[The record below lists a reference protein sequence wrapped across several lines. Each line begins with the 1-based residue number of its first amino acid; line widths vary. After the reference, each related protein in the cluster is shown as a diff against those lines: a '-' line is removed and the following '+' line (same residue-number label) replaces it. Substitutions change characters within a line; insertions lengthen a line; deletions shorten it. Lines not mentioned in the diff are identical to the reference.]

1 MIRHRKNWVRL
12 DNASNIFLAAMSR
25 KDTKVFRFSAELS
38 ETIDPD
44 ILQQALN
51 KVYDQYL
58 LYHSVLRRGLFWYYL
73 EESDLRP
80 IVQLDTNPSCEALY
94 HFDKREL
101 LFRVIYWKKRISIE
115 VFHVLSDGTG
125 ALWFLQDLLKEYILL
140 KHEEVTITEDITT
153 SDLTHQQLLEDS
165 FATYFR
171 KKGKSGFL
179 ESVESAIQSLSEI
192 GKKTGFSVSQY
203 VKKPAS
209 IFMPV
214 AEQRQSQNIYQVTGT
229 YTADNRPRV
238 VELEMPVKDILT
250 ESKKIG
256 ASLTIYLTAL
266 FIESVKQTAKDFKGT
281 ETIAVSVPVNLRQF
295 FPSHTARNFFSTTR
309 LTYTYSLEK
318 ENSLTEIC
326 QELKNQ
332 LEPQLTKESLEEW
345 LTRLIMFEYH
355 PIGRIIIRPLK
366 DIVLKLI
373 NKRNNKNL
381 TLAISNLGRVA
392 FLEEIDPYVNQVYF
406 HTIAVR
412 PQFCAISHGDVLTIS
427 FTSPF
432 VETDIQRAYVGML
445 TDKSI
450 PVTVTV
456 NKVTA
461 DELGGDKK

>member
-1 MIRHRKNWVRL
+1 MMRHRKNWVRL

-209 IFMPV
+209 MFMPV

-229 YTADNRPRV
+229 YTSDNRPRV

-392 FLEEIDPYVNQVYF
+392 FPEEIDPYVNQVYF

-432 VETDIQRAYVGML
+432 VETDIQRAYIGML

-461 DELGGDKK
+461 EELGGDKK